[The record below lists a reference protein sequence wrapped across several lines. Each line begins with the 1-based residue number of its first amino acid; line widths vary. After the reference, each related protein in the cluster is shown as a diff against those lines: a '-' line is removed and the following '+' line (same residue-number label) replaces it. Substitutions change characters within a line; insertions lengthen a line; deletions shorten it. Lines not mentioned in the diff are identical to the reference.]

1 MAEASSSPSPSDL
14 SPNSPNLPANIASC
28 PEHIQFL
35 GKEMDDDIEA
45 QIDFNSERINQD
57 NFRRHLVTNRWQLP
71 NSQRCGQNG
80 IHVSQNL
87 QESKSKPVQKLG
99 PSRDQGT
106 LLNGSKIWI
115 KKCKAENEGGLEME
129 SAERAWQPN
138 RRE

>member
-1 MAEASSSPSPSDL
+1 
-14 SPNSPNLPANIASC
+14 
-28 PEHIQFL
+28 
-35 GKEMDDDIEA
+35 MDDDIEA